1 MLAIRFPTSWNLSL
15 GGGGSFTVATRF
27 ACGQGKG
34 PIDLVG
40 SEKATLA
47 NSVGST
53 FGGRNRRPRRG
64 HVECQATTPDVVILA
79 RNPDRAM
86 ACDFTK
92 HIGAKLNNRDPNW
105 EWSYLS

>member
-40 SEKATLA
+40 IEKTTLA
-47 NSVGST
+47 NSVGVDLWGKEPSST
-53 FGGRNRRPRRG
+53 EGPR
-64 HVECQATTPDVVILA
+64 
-79 RNPDRAM
+79 
-86 ACDFTK
+86 
-92 HIGAKLNNRDPNW
+92 
-105 EWSYLS
+105 